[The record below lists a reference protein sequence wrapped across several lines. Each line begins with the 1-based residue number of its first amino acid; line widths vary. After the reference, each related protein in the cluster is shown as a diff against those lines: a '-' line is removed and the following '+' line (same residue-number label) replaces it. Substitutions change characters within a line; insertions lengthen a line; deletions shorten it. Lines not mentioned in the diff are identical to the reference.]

1 MCIWNAYRHCGY
13 NEPKWSTPS
22 RVNEQRD
29 MPRFSVGHRFPDQT
43 VHVAPDKVQQY
54 LAAVDSESPFYH
66 RDNDVAPPLAIAAWV
81 LAGLIEAIGLPP
93 GSVHATQEFSFI
105 EIAPLD
111 STVGATAEVVQ
122 ATSRAGM
129 DVIVVEIK
137 TAHEGRPV
145 LSGRSMLLMP
155 AEEEE

>member
-1 MCIWNAYRHCGY
+1 
-13 NEPKWSTPS
+13 
-22 RVNEQRD
+22 
-29 MPRFSVGHRFPDQT
+29 MPRYSVGHRFPDQT
-43 VHVAPDKVQQY
+43 VHVALDRVQRY

-66 RDNDVAPPLAIAAWV
+66 QDNDVAPPLAIAAWV

-93 GSVHATQEFSFI
+93 GSVHATQEFTFMDA
-105 EIAPLD
+105 APLG
-111 STVGATAEVVQ
+111 STLDAEAEVVQ

-137 TAHEGRPV
+137 AVHEGRPV

-155 AEEEE
+155 ADEEEE

>member
-1 MCIWNAYRHCGY
+1 
-13 NEPKWSTPS
+13 
-22 RVNEQRD
+22 

-43 VHVAPDKVQQY
+43 VHVAPDRVQRY

-66 RDNDVAPPLAIAAWV
+66 RGNDVAPPLAIAAWV

-93 GSVHATQEFSFI
+93 GSVHATQEFSFLG
-105 EIAPLD
+105 IAPLD
-111 STVGATAEVVQ
+111 SKVGATAEVVQ

-137 TAHEGRPV
+137 AVHEGRPV